1 MRVLS
6 DADVDRVP
14 MARLV
19 AAVREQII
27 ADAQGEAVAPP
38 RHVVPFRE
46 GSLVFTI
53 GGDRRLAGFRAY
65 QTFAKP
71 GHSADTQVIAAWD
84 QVKAEMLGLTL
95 GNRLGA
101 LRTGAIGGAAADIL
115 APKSARILAIVGAG
129 RQAETQL
136 LGLTAVRDF
145 AEIRICGRHA
155 DKTAAFAEALSAR
168 IGRPISPHTDPR
180 TAVEGADVVI
190 LATTART
197 PVIEAGWVAPHA
209 YVATL
214 GPSAVGAH
222 ELPLELAERAR
233 LIVTDSP
240 QQLEGMGDGHMLS
253 GLEPYRRIKHLGEIA
268 ADERGAD
275 KAPALFLS
283 IGLAGTEVACLAA
296 CIEYLET
303 A

>member
-1 MRVLS
+1 MRVLT

-65 QTFAKP
+65 QTFGRP
-71 GHSADTQVIAAWD
+71 GHATDTQVVAAWD
-84 QVKAEMLGLTL
+84 QVKTEMIGMAI

-101 LRTGAIGGAAADIL
+101 LRTGAIGGVAADIL
-115 APKSARILAIVGAG
+115 APPDARTLAVIGTG

-136 LGLTAVRDF
+136 LGLSTVRDF
-145 AEIRICGRHA
+145 AEIRVCGRRA
-155 DKTAAFAEALSAR
+155 DKADAFAQGISAT
-168 IGRPISPHTDPR
+168 IEKPVSAFTDAR
-180 TAVEGADVVI
+180 AAVEGADVVV
-190 LATTART
+190 LATTSRA
-197 PVIEAGWVAPHA
+197 PVIESDWVLPGA

-214 GPSAVGAH
+214 GPSSVGAH
-222 ELPLELAERAR
+222 ELPLELADRAR
-233 LIVTDSP
+233 VIVTDSP
-240 QQLEGMGDGHMLS
+240 QQLQSMGDDHMLA
-253 GLEPYRRIKHLGEIA
+253 GLAPYRRIKHLGEIV
-268 ADERGAD
+268 ADERRAD
-275 KAPALFLS
+275 GAPALFLS

-296 CIEYLET
+296 CLEYL
-303 A
+303 ASA

>member
-1 MRVLS
+1 MRVLT

-14 MARLV
+14 MARLI

-65 QTFAKP
+65 QTFKRP
-71 GHSADTQVIAAWD
+71 GHDDDNQVIAAWD
-84 QVKAEMLGLTL
+84 QMKAEMIGMAL

-115 APKSARILAIVGAG
+115 AARNARTLAVIGTG

-136 LGLTAVRDF
+136 LGVSAVRDF
-145 AEIRICGRHA
+145 TEIRVCGRRTEA
-155 DKTAAFAEALSAR
+155 TVAFAERLAAR
-168 IGRPISPHTDPR
+168 IEKPVAAGTDPR
-180 TAVEGADVVI
+180 AAVEGADVVI
-190 LATTART
+190 IATTAKT
-197 PVIEAGWVAPHA
+197 PVIEAGWVQSGA

-222 ELPLELAERAR
+222 ELPLELAEQAR
-233 LIVTDSP
+233 VIVTDSP
-240 QQLEGMGDGHMLS
+240 QQIRSMGDDHMLA
-253 GLEPYRRIKHLGEIA
+253 GRDPYRRIRHLGEIV
-268 ADERGAD
+268 ADERGQNH
-275 KAPALFLS
+275 APALFFS
-283 IGLAGTEVACLAA
+283 ISLAGTEVACLAA
-296 CIEYLET
+296 CLDYL
-303 A
+303 AAA

>member
-65 QTFAKP
+65 QTFARP
-71 GHSADTQVIAAWD
+71 GHSADTQVVAAWD
-84 QVKAEMLGLTL
+84 QVKAEMLGLAL

-115 APKSARILAIVGAG
+115 APKARAPRHRRHRPAGRDPAARADRSARFRRDPRLRPARRSGRRVCRCAG
-129 RQAETQL
+129 GPHRQADP
-136 LGLTAVRDF
+136 AVHR
-145 AEIRICGRHA
+145 
-155 DKTAAFAEALSAR
+155 SAR
-168 IGRPISPHTDPR
+168 
-180 TAVEGADVVI
+180 
-190 LATTART
+190 
-197 PVIEAGWVAPHA
+197 
-209 YVATL
+209 
-214 GPSAVGAH
+214 
-222 ELPLELAERAR
+222 RAR
-233 LIVTDSP
+233 
-240 QQLEGMGDGHMLS
+240 G
-253 GLEPYRRIKHLGEIA
+253 RRCRRPRHHL
-268 ADERGAD
+268 
-275 KAPALFLS
+275 
-283 IGLAGTEVACLAA
+283 EVAGDRGRLGGGARLCGNARPQRCRRA
-296 CIEYLET
+296 
-303 A
+303 

>member
-65 QTFAKP
+65 QTFARP
-71 GHSADTQVIAAWD
+71 GHSADTQVVAAWD
-84 QVKAEMLGLTL
+84 QVKAEMLGLAL

-115 APKSARILAIVGAG
+115 APKAARILAIVGTG

-145 AEIRICGRHA
+145 AEIRVCGRRA
-155 DKTAAFAEALSAR
+155 EAVAAFADAQAAR
-168 IGRPISPHTDPR
+168 IGRPILPFTDPR
-180 TAVEGADVVI
+180 AALEGADVVV
-190 LATTART
+190 LATTSKS
-197 PVIEAGWVAPHA
+197 PVIEADWVAAHA

-222 ELPLELAERAR
+222 ELPLALADRAR

-240 QQLEGMGDGHMLS
+240 QQLAGMGDDHMLS
-253 GLEPYRRIKHLGEIA
+253 GLEPQKRIKHLGAIA
-268 ADERGAD
+268 ADERGQD
-275 KAPALFLS
+275 YAPALFLS

-296 CIEYLET
+296 CLDHIAT